1 MQIRAKK
8 IKRWI
13 QSWLK
18 SRDILIIRH
27 STHKR
32 ILLEASSSAA
42 QDLALL
48 QALPNEMAS
57 MLLMHLKKS
66 RSQLRQDLFVL
77 SHLNF
82 KKRGFFVE
90 FGATNG
96 QDLSNTYLL
105 EKEFAWD
112 GVLAEPAKCWHK
124 DLKKNR
130 CSSIE
135 KNCVWRDSDST
146 LTFNEF
152 SQPEFSTV
160 KTYTDLNYHKELRE
174 QNKSY
179 NVKTISL
186 YDMLVKHEAP
196 SKIDYLSIDTEGT
209 EFEILSA
216 FDFSKYSF
224 EIITCEHNFTPER
237 EKILKLLS
245 HNGYKRVYTEF
256 SKFDDWYV
264 KSS

>member
-1 MQIRAKK
+1 MKAKK

-18 SRDILIIRH
+18 SQDILVTRH
-27 STHKR
+27 STQKR
-32 ILLEASSSAA
+32 ILLEASSNAA

-48 QALPNEMAS
+48 QAFPNENAA
-57 MLLMHLKKS
+57 MLLRHLRKS

-82 KKRGFFVE
+82 KTRGFFVE

-105 EKEFAWD
+105 EKEFAWG
-112 GVLAEPAKCWHK
+112 GVLAEPAKCWHR

-135 KNCVWRDSDST
+135 TSCVWRDSRST

-160 KTYTDLNYHKELRE
+160 EAYTNIDYHKKLELRE
-174 QNKSY
+174 MNKSY
-179 NVKTISL
+179 NVETISL
-186 YDMLVKHEAP
+186 YDMLVKHKAP